1 MYSESAQP
9 HSILNGMPTSLRAFL
24 VTAIVLASGA
34 EGQAQN
40 LKNGGFEAASTAE
53 HWTPHG
59 DHPDDVSV
67 SRSEDAKEGSR
78 SLLVEAAKPV
88 RFSLDQEVFLR
99 PGSLWRASVWI
110 KYESGTGA
118 PALEVDTPSGQQ
130 GASVG
135 TGNAREWR
143 EHAVVFRAPSP
154 GRIDIRLRAFANNSG
169 KVWFD
174 DVRLVPVSERV
185 NQPERVTITGVR
197 MTDRPIDLKQGG
209 QFIEPLIRLTSS
221 MIAQQVESTSFEEEP
236 PWRPAYKA
244 AVDKPFRPWYPD
256 GAVHVAVY
264 SFDTQNAFNGKRSQK
279 IDLPQAGV
287 WAGISQDGYYLE
299 HGHSYR
305 LKLHMRGNAPV
316 PVRAF
321 LHGEGGA
328 IAGPM
333 MLGKTAENWAGA
345 EVVLTA
351 ARDCSNATLTI
362 EFQGPGTLWLDR
374 VYLLDSDAVLGIWR
388 RDLVDALKAMKPG
401 VIRFGGSTL
410 EVFEWDRCIGDWDKR
425 VPYATE
431 PWGGLDPNFIGVEE
445 FVQLAQH
452 VGAEPLVCMRW
463 TGKKPEDAFVEVQ
476 YFNGAADSHWGGLRA
491 RNGHPQ
497 PYGVKYWQIGNE
509 IGGPTYDASVKAFA
523 EAMRKADSTVK
534 VLSSFPSAETLMLGG
549 GYLDY
554 LCPHHY
560 DVGNLNGTEDNLK
573 SLEQQIREHSGG
585 KDIRVAVTEWN
596 TTAGEWGLTRGILQT
611 LGNALACSRYQN
623 MLHRYSSLV
632 EIAIRSNLS
641 DSFGSGVLQPGPGW
655 LYLAP
660 TYYSQQLYQRAA
672 GSFPLRIERT
682 SPLDGYLREPDLSAT
697 AGPDGTLRIFAVN
710 STNDPR
716 TVDFQLAPD
725 VRDVT
730 GGKVF
735 VLHDTLS
742 PADSEAMNSRDQPH
756 RISVSET
763 PAQWRGRRF
772 QFTFE
777 PYTVTLIEL

>member
-1 MYSESAQP
+1 MP
-9 HSILNGMPTSLRAFL
+9 LSIRA
-24 VTAIVLASGA
+24 VVLAIIVCVAGA
-34 EGQAQN
+34 EGQTQA
-40 LKNGGFEAASTAE
+40 LKNGGFEAASAAE

-59 DHPDDVSV
+59 DHPDEVSV
-67 SRSEDAKEGSR
+67 SGSEDAKEGSR
-78 SLLVEAAKPV
+78 SLLVTAAKPA

-99 PGSLWRASVWI
+99 PGSLWRASVWV
-110 KYESGTGA
+110 KYETGTGA

-130 GASVG
+130 GASIA
-135 TGNAREWR
+135 TGNAREWQ
-143 EHAVVFRAPSP
+143 EQAVVFRVPSP
-154 GRIDIRLRAFANNSG
+154 GRIDISLRAFSNNSG

-174 DVRLVPVSERV
+174 DVRLTPIPERV
-185 NQPERVTITGVR
+185 DQPERVTITAVR
-197 MTDRPIDLKQGG
+197 MSDRPIDLKQGG
-209 QFIEPLIRLTSS
+209 QFIEPLIRLTPS

-236 PWRPAYKA
+236 PWHPTYKA
-244 AVDKPFRPWYPD
+244 AIDKPFRPWYPD
-256 GAVHVAVY
+256 GAVHVAAY
-264 SFDTQNAFNGKRSQK
+264 SFDSQNAFNGKRSQR
-279 IDLPQAGV
+279 IDLPKAGV

-299 HGHSYR
+299 RGHSYR
-305 LKLHMRGNAPV
+305 LRLHMRGSASL

-321 LHGEGGA
+321 LHGDGGM
-328 IAGPM
+328 IAGPLT
-333 MLGKTAENWAGA
+333 LGKTAENWAGA
-345 EVVLTA
+345 EVLLTA
-351 ARDCSNATLTI
+351 ARDCSHATLTI

-374 VYLLDSDAVLGIWR
+374 VYLIDSDAVLGIWR
-388 RDLVDALKAMKPG
+388 RDVVDALKAMKPG

-445 FVQLAQH
+445 FVQLTQH
-452 VGAEPLVCMRW
+452 VGAEPLVCVRW
-463 TGKKPEDAFVEVQ
+463 TGKKPEDAFAEVQ
-476 YFNGAADSHWGGLRA
+476 YFNGAADSHWGSLRA
-491 RNGHPQ
+491 RNGHSQ

-509 IGGPTYDASVKAFA
+509 IGGPTYDASLKAFA
-523 EAMRKADSTVK
+523 EAMRKADPNVR

-596 TTAGEWGLTRGILQT
+596 TTAGEFGLTRGILQT
-611 LGNALACSRYQN
+611 LGNALGCSRYQN

-682 SPLDGYLREPDLSAT
+682 SSPEGYLREPDLSAT

-710 STNDPR
+710 STNNARP
-716 TVDFQLAPD
+716 VEFQLAP
-725 VRDVT
+725 RIGDVT
-730 GGKVF
+730 GGTVF
-735 VLHDTLS
+735 VLHDTLN
-742 PADSEAMNSRDQPH
+742 PADSEAMNSHDQPH
-756 RISVSET
+756 RVAVTET
-763 PAQWRGRRF
+763 RARGRGRRF
-772 QFTFE
+772 QFSFE
-777 PYTVTLIEL
+777 PYSVTLIELSSEHLPIS